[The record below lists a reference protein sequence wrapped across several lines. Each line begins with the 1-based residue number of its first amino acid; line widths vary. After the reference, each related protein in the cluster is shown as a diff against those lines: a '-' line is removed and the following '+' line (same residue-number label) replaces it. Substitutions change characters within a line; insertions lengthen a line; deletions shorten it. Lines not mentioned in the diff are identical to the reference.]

1 MQLRNTSKQARACLF
16 LLLSAVL
23 PTTSAYAQQLVVA
36 SFGGAYTASQS
47 KAFFEPYSAKT
58 GTKILPADY
67 NGGLAELRSQVQA
80 GSGAWDV
87 IDLEFQDAARACDE
101 GLIDPI
107 KATSLT
113 PAPDSKP
120 ASSDFVEGSLLDCG
134 VGTILWSNVIA
145 YDKRK
150 FAGAQPTSIADFFD
164 LKKFPGKRGLSN
176 KPNGNLE
183 WALMADGV
191 PRDKVYATLRMPG
204 GLERAFK
211 KLDTIK
217 ANAVFWGAQAQSVQ
231 LLADGEVVMTEGGN
245 GRFTDAITK
254 DKKPFGII
262 WQGQIINGDVFA
274 ISKASKNK
282 AAALDFIRYATS
294 AQQLAIQTKYIS
306 YAPARRSALPFVDA
320 SLRNN
325 LPTSPANLKVGLTSD
340 IGFWNDEQDE
350 INRRW
355 AAWMAQ

>member
-1 MQLRNTSKQARACLF
+1 MQTRKSSKHIRTCLL

-23 PTTSAYAQQLVVA
+23 PVTSAHAEQLVVA

-47 KAFFEPYSAKT
+47 KAFFEPFTAKT
-58 GTKILPADY
+58 GIKILPADY

-80 GSGAWDV
+80 GAGAWDV
-87 IDLEFQDAARACDE
+87 LDLEFQDAARACDE

-107 KATSLT
+107 KPTSL
-113 PAPDSKP
+113 ANSQDGKP
-120 ASSDFVEGSLLDCG
+120 ASSDFVQGSLMDCG

-150 FAGAQPTSIADFFD
+150 FSGAQPSTIADFFD
-164 LKKFPGKRGLSN
+164 LKRFPGKRGLSN

-191 PRDKVYATLRMPG
+191 PRDQVYATLRTPS
-204 GLERAFK
+204 GLDRALK

-217 ANAVFWGAQAQSVQ
+217 ANSIFWGAQAQSVQ

-262 WQGQIINGDVFA
+262 WNGQIINGDVFA

-282 AAALDFIRYATS
+282 TAALDFIRFATS
-294 AQQLAIQTKYIS
+294 APQLAAQTKFIS
-306 YAPARRSALPFVDA
+306 YAPARRSALPMVDA
-320 SLRNN
+320 SLRDN
-325 LPTSPANLKVGLTSD
+325 LPTSPANLKVGLANDTA
-340 IGFWNDEQDE
+340 FWNDQQDE

-355 AAWMAQ
+355 AAWMAR

>member
-1 MQLRNTSKQARACLF
+1 MADGIALKTLIAVNREFFGSRWTEKDLAELVCLF
-16 LLLSAVL
+16 AVLAAVL
-23 PTTSAYAQQLVVA
+23 PATSAHAQQLVIA

-47 KAFFEPYSAKT
+47 KAFFEPYTAKT

-107 KATSLT
+107 KASSL
-113 PAPDSKP
+113 APSQDGKP
-120 ASSDFVEGSLLDCG
+120 ASADFVDGSLLDCG

-150 FAGAQPTSIADFFD
+150 FSAAQPTTIADFFD

-191 PRDKVYATLRMPG
+191 PRDKVYATLRTPA

-217 ANAVFWGAQAQSVQ
+217 PSAVFWGAQAQSVQ
-231 LLADGEVVMTEGGN
+231 LLADGEVAMTEGGN

-254 DKKPFGII
+254 EKKPFGIV
-262 WQGQIINGDVFA
+262 WQGQIINGDLQGEQKQGGCTPFHPVCD
-274 ISKASKNK
+274 IV
-282 AAALDFIRYATS
+282 AAACKSDEVHQLRARAPLGTS
-294 AQQLAIQTKYIS
+294 AC
-306 YAPARRSALPFVDA
+306 
-320 SLRNN
+320 
-325 LPTSPANLKVGLTSD
+325 
-340 IGFWNDEQDE
+340 
-350 INRRW
+350 
-355 AAWMAQ
+355 

>member
-1 MQLRNTSKQARACLF
+1 MQIRKTQKHARTCLF
-16 LLLSAVL
+16 VLLSAIL
-23 PTTSAYAQQLVVA
+23 PVTSASAQQLVVA

-58 GTKILPADY
+58 GTKVLPADY

-107 KATSLT
+107 KPSSL
-113 PAPDSKP
+113 PNGQDGKP
-120 ASSDFVEGSLLDCG
+120 ASSDFVQGSLMDCG

-150 FAGAQPTSIADFFD
+150 FTGAQPTTIADFFD
-164 LKKFPGKRGLSN
+164 LKRFPGKRGLSN

-191 PRDKVYATLRMPG
+191 PRDKVYATLRTPA

-217 ANAVFWGAQAQSVQ
+217 ANAIFWGAQAQSVQ

-254 DKKPFGII
+254 DKKPFGIL

-274 ISKASKNK
+274 VSKASKNK
-282 AAALDFIRYATS
+282 AAALDFIRFATS
-294 AQQLAIQTKYIS
+294 APQLAAQTKYIS
-306 YAPARRSALPFVDA
+306 YAPARRSALPLVDA
-320 SLRNN
+320 SLREN
-325 LPTSPANLKVGLTSD
+325 LPTSPANLKVGLASD
-340 IGFWNDEQDE
+340 TAFWNDEQDE

-355 AAWMAQ
+355 AAWMAR

>member
-1 MQLRNTSKQARACLF
+1 MKLRNTSKQARACLF
-16 LLLSAVL
+16 VVLGAVL
-23 PTTSAYAQQLVVA
+23 PAASAHAQQLVVA
-36 SFGGAYTASQS
+36 SFGGAYTASQAQ
-47 KAFFEPYSAKT
+47 AFFEPYTAKT
-58 GTKILPADY
+58 GTKILSADY

-80 GSGAWDV
+80 NSGAWDV

-107 KATSLT
+107 KASSL
-113 PAPDSKP
+113 APSPDGKP
-120 ASSDFVEGSLLDCG
+120 ASTDFVNGSLMDCG

-145 YDKRK
+145 FDKRK
-150 FAGAQPTSIADFFD
+150 FAGAQPTTIADFFD

-191 PRDKVYATLRMPG
+191 PRDKVYQTLRTPD
-204 GLERAFK
+204 GLDRAFR

-217 ANAVFWGAQAQSVQ
+217 SNAIFWGAQAQSVQ
-231 LLADGEVVMTEGGN
+231 LLADGEVAMTEGGN

-294 AQQLAIQTKYIS
+294 APQLAIQTKFIS
-306 YAPARRSALPFVDA
+306 YAPARHSALALVDA
-320 SLRNN
+320 SLRDN
-325 LPTSPANLKVGLTSD
+325 LPTSPANLKVGLANDT
-340 IGFWNDEQDE
+340 GFWNEEQDE

-355 AAWMAQ
+355 AAWMAR